1 MAQKTNKAS
10 NTRVGGAMGGA
21 LGGDEP
27 ERVSTVKKLG
37 PSPVLDQI
45 HVQNL
50 IFILLSFSLSL
61 SLLSVGVVTHSYLLS
76 HLTIFLVASLPGAKA
91 PPISPSLSD
100 TMTQLV

>member
-27 ERVSTVKKLG
+27 ERVSAVKKLG
-37 PSPVLDQI
+37 PFPVLDQI

-61 SLLSVGVVTHSYLLS
+61 SLLSVGVVTHSYLLN
-76 HLTIFLVASLPGAKA
+76 HRIIFLVASLPGAKA
-91 PPISPSLSD
+91 LPIFPSLSD
-100 TMTQLV
+100 TTQPV